1 MILILFIYYNMIYTK
16 IINYCIY
23 IFYLIISLFILHNIN
38 KILCNIFSDKIVN
51 LILELGILVVQADNF
66 SLLYDYNNLK
76 AFYEKLINDEY
87 RINKLTK
94 ISNNLLERYSK
105 LEANYFELLNSNN
118 INKNKIKLLNIDIFK
133 YISLYNRFE
142 YKLNILKNKLNS
154 SKSEIFDIIRKNKIR
169 LLLTNNKKKIR
180 LVNSKKYN
188 NNLRLLVYNYDDDN
202 NKNELR
208 LLHYHDNDYH
218 DIFNSTTS
226 SNSPNLDSSISDS
239 PVMKP
244 FSSTSTTS
252 SNSPNLDSSISDSPV
267 MKPFR
272 YIKKT
277 QSNSYFSSSKS
288 FSIINKSET
297 FNNYDIEHIKN
308 KSRLYK
314 SETNLDLCNNL
325 IEDFKE
331 EIKSIN
337 HKPILSKVEPKKIES
352 YSLNINQLYE
362 SFI

>member
-244 FSSTSTTS
+244 F
-252 SNSPNLDSSISDSPV
+252 
-267 MKPFR
+267 R